1 MIEKYISYKL
11 NNDVSL
17 SSISKANNHEDEST
31 EPPFIVF
38 KDISKISFERC
49 NNYKARYQFDVTST
63 TKTSVKEIL
72 KKIEKLFDRNKEI
85 YEDLQI
91 INTKFDR
98 EGQTRYNEED
108 KNYVGSIDIIYIYNN
123 LEEI

>member
-11 NNDVSL
+11 NNDVAL
-17 SSISKANNHEDEST
+17 SSISKANDHEDEST
-31 EPPFIVF
+31 ELPFIVF

-49 NNYKARYQFDVTST
+49 NNYKARYQFDVTDT
-63 TKTSVKEIL
+63 TKTSVKEVL

-85 YEDLQI
+85 FEDLQI

-98 EGQTRYNEED
+98 EGQTIYNEDD
-108 KNYVGSIDIIYIYNN
+108 KSYVGSIDIIYIYNN